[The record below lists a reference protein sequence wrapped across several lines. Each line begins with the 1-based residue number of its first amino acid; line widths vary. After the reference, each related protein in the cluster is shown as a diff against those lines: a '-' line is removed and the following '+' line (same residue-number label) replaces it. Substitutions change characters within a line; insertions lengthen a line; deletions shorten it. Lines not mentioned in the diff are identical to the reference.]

1 MKLFVK
7 NQFNNKQS
15 WLVPKTRCLLKLF
28 KQVKYS
34 LVFLLPDK
42 NKKIKVL
49 EQLINKLHYLL
60 QNRIINSYKMIKF
73 YKIIKSNKKNIVQK

>member
-1 MKLFVK
+1 MK
-7 NQFNNKQS
+7 NQFNNKKN

-73 YKIIKSNKKNIVQK
+73 YKIIKSNKKNLVQK